1 MKSIK
6 SARGVSSYGKIGRMD
21 YGKELEQTRNFCIIA
36 HIDHGKTTLSD
47 RILELTKAIDPRQLK
62 EQTLDAMDLERERGI
77 TIKSHPVT
85 MAYTAKDGKRYRFNL
100 IDTPGHVDFAY
111 EVSRA
116 MGACEGA
123 ILVVDAA
130 QGVEA
135 QTVANAYLAI
145 DANLEIIPV
154 LNKVDLPSADVPGV
168 IHQIEDVLGIPVD
181 PPLLISAKTGVGVP
195 EVLEEIV
202 RRVPPPKSEHLSGPL
217 RALVFDSVFDV
228 YRGVITYVRVV
239 DGAIRAG
246 DALKFMSTGLTTP
259 VKEVGIFSPSQKPVD
274 VLEPGQVGYIVGAIK
289 DPSDIKVG
297 DTLTSQ
303 RDGAQTPL
311 HGFKEIH
318 PTVFCG
324 IYPVSTD
331 EYNKVRAG
339 LEKLHLNDSAFTFHA
354 ESSAALGF
362 GFRCG
367 FLGLLHMEVVQER
380 LRREFQLD
388 IINTHPAVVYRVTLK
403 DGTVQEIDNPV
414 LLPDPTRIETI
425 EEPMIKARIIT
436 MSACIGDIMRLV
448 MERRGVVDSTES
460 LDAQRVILTCILPL
474 NEILIDFHDTL
485 KSISR
490 GYASMDYEP
499 HGYQASDIVRLDILL
514 NGEPVDA
521 FSCMVHRDR
530 AVARGKQM
538 CKALSET
545 IPPHMFKIPVQAC
558 IGRTIIAREDIRPFR
573 KDVTAKLYGGDVTR
587 KQKLLK
593 KQAEGKKRMKEF
605 GTVNVPQ
612 SAFIAVLKGTSEDN

>member
-1 MKSIK
+1 M
-6 SARGVSSYGKIGRMD
+6 SSDFVKD
-21 YGKELEQTRNFCIIA
+21 LTHTRNFCIIA

-85 MAYTAKDGKRYRFNL
+85 MQYTAANGERYRFNL

-181 PPLLISAKTGVGVP
+181 PQLLISAKTGVGVP

-202 RRVPPPKSEHLSGPL
+202 RRVPPPKTGHPAGPL

-246 DALKFMSTGLTTP
+246 DTLRFMSTGQTTP

-274 VLEPGQVGYIVGAIK
+274 ILEPGQVGYIVGAIK
-289 DPSDIKVG
+289 DPAEIKVG

-303 RDGAQTPL
+303 REGAQEPL

-403 DGTVQEIDNPV
+403 DDTVQEIDNPV

-436 MSACIGDIMRLV
+436 MSGCIGDIMRLV
-448 MERRGVVDSTES
+448 MERRGVVDGTES

-612 SAFIAVLKGTSEDN
+612 SAFIAVLKGSSEDK

>member
-1 MKSIK
+1 MGDCMS
-6 SARGVSSYGKIGRMD
+6 SALTQDLSH
-21 YGKELEQTRNFCIIA
+21 TRNFCIIA

-85 MAYTAKDGKRYRFNL
+85 MQYQAANGEQYRLNL

-123 ILVVDAA
+123 LLVVDAA

-168 IHQIEDVLGIPVD
+168 IRQIEDVLGIPVD
-181 PPLLISAKTGVGVP
+181 PVLKISAKTGEGVP
-195 EVLEEIV
+195 EVLEELV
-202 RRVPPPKSEHLSGPL
+202 KRFPPPKTEHPQGPL

-239 DGAIRAG
+239 DGSIKAG
-246 DALKFMSTGLTTP
+246 DSLRFMSSGQVTP
-259 VKEVGIFSPSQKPVD
+259 VKEVGIFSPSQKPVE

-289 DPSDIKVG
+289 DPAEIKVG
-297 DTLTSQ
+297 DTLTNE
-303 RDGAQTPL
+303 RDGAEEPL

-331 EYNKVRAG
+331 EYNKVRTG

-388 IINTHPAVVYRVTLK
+388 IINTHPAVIYKVTLK
-403 DGTVQEIDNPV
+403 DGTVMEIDNPV

-436 MSACIGDIMRLV
+436 MNACMGDIMRLTLD
-448 MERRGVVDSTES
+448 RRGVVDCTET

-499 HGYQASDIVRLDILL
+499 HGYQPSDIVRMDILL

-605 GTVNVPQ
+605 GSVNVPQ
-612 SAFIAVLKGTSEDN
+612 SAFIAVLKGTSEEK

>member
-1 MKSIK
+1 MGAMSEEF
-6 SARGVSSYGKIGRMD
+6 D
-21 YGKELEQTRNFCIIA
+21 YDLAHTRNFCIIA

-47 RILELTKAIDPRQLK
+47 RILELTKAIEARQLK

-85 MAYTAKDGKRYRFNL
+85 MRYTAENGEHYRFNL

-123 ILVVDAA
+123 ILIVDAA

-181 PPLLISAKTGVGVP
+181 PVLKVSAKTGEGVR
-195 EVLEEIV
+195 EVLEEVV
-202 RRVPPPKSEHLSGPL
+202 RRVPPPKTERAQGPL

-246 DALKFMSTGLTTP
+246 DTLRFMSTGQTTP
-259 VKEVGIFSPSQKPVD
+259 VKEVGIFSPSQKPVEA
-274 VLEPGQVGYIVGAIK
+274 LEPGQVGYIVGAIK
-289 DPSDIKVG
+289 DPAEIKIG
-297 DTLTSQ
+297 DTLTSE
-303 RDGAQTPL
+303 RDGAEEPL

-331 EYNKVRAG
+331 EYNKVRMG

-367 FLGLLHMEVVQER
+367 FLGLLHMEVV
-380 LRREFQLD
+380 
-388 IINTHPAVVYRVTLK
+388 
-403 DGTVQEIDNPV
+403 
-414 LLPDPTRIETI
+414 
-425 EEPMIKARIIT
+425 
-436 MSACIGDIMRLV
+436 
-448 MERRGVVDSTES
+448 
-460 LDAQRVILTCILPL
+460 
-474 NEILIDFHDTL
+474 
-485 KSISR
+485 
-490 GYASMDYEP
+490 
-499 HGYQASDIVRLDILL
+499 
-514 NGEPVDA
+514 
-521 FSCMVHRDR
+521 
-530 AVARGKQM
+530 
-538 CKALSET
+538 
-545 IPPHMFKIPVQAC
+545 
-558 IGRTIIAREDIRPFR
+558 
-573 KDVTAKLYGGDVTR
+573 
-587 KQKLLK
+587 
-593 KQAEGKKRMKEF
+593 
-605 GTVNVPQ
+605 
-612 SAFIAVLKGTSEDN
+612 

>member
-1 MKSIK
+1 MSNTTVTDL
-6 SARGVSSYGKIGRMD
+6 AH
-21 YGKELEQTRNFCIIA
+21 TRNFCIIA

-85 MAYTAKDGKRYRFNL
+85 MQYTAKNGEVYRINL

-168 IHQIEDVLGIPVD
+168 VHQIEEVLGIPVD
-181 PPLLISAKTGVGVP
+181 PLLTISAKTGVGVP
-195 EVLEEIV
+195 EVLEEVVNRI
-202 RRVPPPKSEHLSGPL
+202 PAPSTEKANGPL

-239 DGAIRAG
+239 DGSIRAG
-246 DALKFMSTGLTTP
+246 DTLRFMSTGLDTP

-274 VLEPGQVGYIVGAIK
+274 VLEAGQVGYIVGAIK
-289 DPSDIKVG
+289 DPAEIKIG
-297 DTLTSQ
+297 DTLTVV
-303 RDGAQTPL
+303 RDGASEPL

-331 EYNKVRAG
+331 EYNKVRTG

-388 IINTHPAVVYRVTLK
+388 IINTHPAVIYKVTLK
-403 DGTVQEIDNPV
+403 DGTVLEIDNPV
-414 LLPDPTRIETI
+414 LLPDPTRIEVI
-425 EEPMIKARIIT
+425 EEPVIKSRIIT
-436 MSACIGDIMRLV
+436 MSNCMGDIMRLV
-448 MERRGVVDSTES
+448 MERRGVVDCTET

-499 HGYQASDIVRLDILL
+499 HGYQPSDIVRMDILL
-514 NGEPVDA
+514 NSEPVDA

-605 GTVNVPQ
+605 GSVNVPQ
-612 SAFIAVLKGTSEDN
+612 SAFIAVLKGANEEK